1 LFSGGVFGLFFFL
14 MGQGGLRMLPKSIA
28 GIGVQLVVGHQ
39 AVANGSQHIEVLA
52 VAVAV
57 ASGIGIVVAIAIAAA
72 VAVAVAIAVAAAA
85 ALVAV
90 AAARRPIIV
99 RTDQIRVYLVG
110 YIENVRGFWGV
121 VAREVGRKRVQK
133 LFRVFRN
140 SRGKRGDRL
149 DSGIRSSEYP
159 CR

>member
-1 LFSGGVFGLFFFL
+1 
-14 MGQGGLRMLPKSIA
+14 MLPKSIA

-39 AVANGSQHIEVLA
+39 AVANSTQHIEVL
-52 VAVAV
+52 AV
-57 ASGIGIVVAIAIAAA
+57 ASGIGIVVAIAA
-72 VAVAVAIAVAAAA
+72 AVAVAIAAAAAA

-99 RTDQIRVYLVG
+99 RTDQIRVFMFRYRERPGILG
-110 YIENVRGFWGV
+110 

-140 SRGKRGDRL
+140 SQDKREGQARFGQPKL
-149 DSGIRSSEYP
+149 
-159 CR
+159 